1 VIVPAV
7 ELRSRPEEQMMA
19 ALKKAVARANTQLAG
34 FEKVRKFIVA
44 SEEFTIENNQ
54 MTPTLK
60 VKRHIV
66 IAAYHDQLGAL
77 YR

>member
-1 VIVPAV
+1 
-7 ELRSRPEEQMMA
+7 MMT
-19 ALKKAVARANTQLAG
+19 ALKKAVAAANTQLAG
-34 FEKVRKFIVA
+34 FEKVRKFIVTNEDFA
-44 SEEFTIENNQ
+44 IENNQ

-66 IAAYHDQLGAL
+66 IAAYQDQLDAL